1 MQHTNHGQCWQTC
14 TIFGLVWFGPVH
26 MGLFQFSFICQ
37 PQGRF
42 GIPGGLA
49 GAIILSPCLSRPLGD
64 PSNPCYTRFLLL
76 ILPSS
81 SLPHFLPP
89 ATDGKLYRLASL
101 RLALYLL
108 HLLILLLPLLLLLLP
123 VLVSP
128 HCCSVGGAVLS
139 VVPCPITA
147 DTCQGEAGCDTG
159 GSQILARHFAQ
170 IHQTSAPLLH
180 TVRNISPLLNGSTA
194 NEKHSIRC
202 LLAQSPR

>member
-1 MQHTNHGQCWQTC
+1 MPQPPSWGS
-14 TIFGLVWFGPVH
+14 
-26 MGLFQFSFICQ
+26 FQS
-37 PQGRF
+37 
-42 GIPGGLA
+42 LLHS
-49 GAIILSPCLSRPLGD
+49 LSS
-64 PSNPCYTRFLLL
+64 L

-81 SLPHFLPP
+81 SLPHFLAP
-89 ATDGKLYRLASL
+89 ATDGKLYRLASS

-159 GSQILARHFAQ
+159 GSQILARHSDSSNQ
-170 IHQTSAPLLH
+170 CPSHGEKTPVRSLQCISIKRSAVDLLFTCTQRAH
-180 TVRNISPLLNGSTA
+180 IKEPVSEFHSARMTRVSLVDVTA
-194 NEKHSIRC
+194 
-202 LLAQSPR
+202 LTGGPVGW

>member
-1 MQHTNHGQCWQTC
+1 MLH
-14 TIFGLVWFGPVH
+14 
-26 MGLFQFSFICQ
+26 S
-37 PQGRF
+37 
-42 GIPGGLA
+42 
-49 GAIILSPCLSRPLGD
+49 LSS
-64 PSNPCYTRFLLL
+64 L

-81 SLPHFLPP
+81 SLPRFLAP

-108 HLLILLLPLLLLLLP
+108 HLLILLLPLLLLLLLLP

-159 GSQILARHFAQ
+159 GSQILARHSDSSNQCPPSHGEKTPIRSLQFISSKRRAVDVLFTCTQ
-170 IHQTSAPLLH
+170 RAHIKEPVSEFHSARM
-180 TVRNISPLLNGSTA
+180 TRVSIVDVTA
-194 NEKHSIRC
+194 
-202 LLAQSPR
+202 LTGGPVGW

>member
-1 MQHTNHGQCWQTC
+1 MPQPPSWG
-14 TIFGLVWFGPVH
+14 
-26 MGLFQFSFICQ
+26 SFASSLQ
-37 PQGRF
+37 QS
-42 GIPGGLA
+42 LA
-49 GAIILSPCLSRPLGD
+49 
-64 PSNPCYTRFLLL
+64 RFLLIL
-76 ILPSS
+76 LPSS
-81 SLPHFLPP
+81 LPRFLAP
-89 ATDGKLYRLASL
+89 ATYGKLYRLAS

-108 HLLILLLPLLLLLLP
+108 LHLLLLLLS